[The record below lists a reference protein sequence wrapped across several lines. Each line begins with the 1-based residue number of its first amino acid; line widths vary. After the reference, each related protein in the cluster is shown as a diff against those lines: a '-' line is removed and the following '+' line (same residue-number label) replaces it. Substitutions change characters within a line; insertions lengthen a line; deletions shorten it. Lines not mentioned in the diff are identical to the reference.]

1 MMPGLHWDDV
11 HELDYNEERK
21 KCLFEV
27 KREKF
32 LSEENGYVSKNQLLS
47 IKLPEM
53 KEYNIIGE
61 IPAGRLFVMKT
72 RSTG

>member
-1 MMPGLHWDDV
+1 MMTNWDAAHGLDH
-11 HELDYNEERK
+11 NEERK

-32 LSEENGYVSKNQLLS
+32 FSEQNGYVSKNQLLS

-53 KEYNIIGE
+53 KEYNIIG
-61 IPAGRLFVMKT
+61 
-72 RSTG
+72 